1 MRLLLAE
8 DVGLVREPLA
18 HALKCAGWAVDT
30 AEDGERALTCRLS
43 R

>member
-8 DVGLVREPLA
+8 DVRLVREPLA
-18 HALKCAGWAVDT
+18 HALKRAGWAVDT
-30 AEDGERALTCRLS
+30 TEAGGRALTCRLS